1 MHIKTVLVYH
11 TEARAFS
18 VNFVWMDPY
27 MQCLSFNGV
36 CAFNVTRMEA
46 KFLTKTQKGKTK
58 FHSRKCC
65 SFSIENFTVNHTT
78 TLDKYTIKR

>member
-46 KFLTKTQKGKTK
+46 KFLTKREK
-58 FHSRKCC
+58 R
-65 SFSIENFTVNHTT
+65 NFTPENVVVFQ
-78 TLDKYTIKR
+78 LKISL